1 MKKRTITGA
10 CLFICLAP
18 IYFLGGYFMLVL
30 SLLLAYVAGFE
41 LIRMF
46 SVKHPGMKK
55 YRYIMPFYSCILV
68 LTNYFVINKMLEF
81 DYKFLVLI
89 ITLSILCI
97 LIVTLRDSNLDMSC
111 AGLFILAIIYG
122 GLMFGFAT
130 SIRYIDHIGDV
141 TGKFIGLWLM
151 IYLTATTCFT
161 DMGAYT
167 VGSLIGRH
175 KMCPNISPNKTI
187 EGAVGGSLI
196 GGIVGTIVLVLV
208 ENYYHFSIFGI
219 SNKATSIILI
229 FVLTIILTILG
240 QVGDL
245 IASKLKREYDIKDYS
260 NIFPGHGGVMD
271 RFDSTL
277 ITGTTLFVVFLY
289 LGIL

>member
-18 IYFLGGYFMLVL
+18 IYFLGGYFMLAL
-30 SLLLAYVAGFE
+30 SLILAYIAGFE

-46 SVKHPGMKK
+46 STKHHGMFK

-68 LTNYFVINKMLEF
+68 LTNFFVINKMLDF
-81 DYKFLVLI
+81 DYKFLLLI
-89 ITLSILCI
+89 IIISILCI
-97 LIVTLRDSNLDMSC
+97 LIVSLRDSSLDMSC
-111 AGLFILAIIYG
+111 AGLFILTIIYG

-130 SIRYIDHIGDV
+130 SIRYVDQVNGIE
-141 TGKFIGLWLM
+141 GKYIGLWLM

-167 VGSLIGRH
+167 VGSLIGHH
-175 KMCPNISPNKTI
+175 KMCPKISPNKTI
-187 EGAVGGSLI
+187 EGAIGGSLCGGI
-196 GGIVGTIVLVLV
+196 GGTIILSLV
-208 ENYYHFSIFGI
+208 ENYYNFSIFGI
-219 SNKATSIILI
+219 NNKITSIILI
-229 FVLTIILTILG
+229 FILTIILTILG
-240 QVGDL
+240 QIGDL
-245 IASKLKREYDIKDYS
+245 IASKLKREYNIKDYS

-277 ITGTTLFVVFLY
+277 ITGTTLFLVLFY